1 MSLSGVDAQ
10 IQADIDALTL
20 SSTPQEI
27 ARVASA
33 AAISSGSFNR
43 TNLFRVIDVVAK
55 TTNDPIGRAVITTA
69 RTLAG
74 NITPKVMG
82 HGNVNLLAGTMQA
95 GYFGEVSSTELFRG
109 DDLALE
115 LGVDQGV
122 LQNED
127 AGWLKFAWRG
137 QIIYIAK
144 RSFMHSVS
152 WDHLYSRGIV
162 YGTDDNGAYP
172 RGTATNQYTSV
183 EKDNFEY
190 VVGLMTGAASDPID
204 TSERAETHTSTLGMG
219 AGSEWNE
226 LIYRVHQDIPVAPN
240 GLTFDGGAQFGE
252 NWAEFTDSDLNITGN
267 GRWRWCQETAS
278 ESTSSRVLRGLG
290 RLSNFARFTA
300 SLVPTSL
307 GWCPR
312 LVLKS

>member
-33 AAISSGSFNR
+33 AAVSSGSFNR
-43 TNLFRVIDVVAK
+43 SNLFRVIDVVAK
-55 TTNDPIGRAVITTA
+55 SVSDVVGRAVITTA
-69 RTLAG
+69 RTLCN

-82 HGNVNLLAGTMQA
+82 HGPVNLIAGTMQA
-95 GYFGEVSSTELFRG
+95 GYFGEVSSETLFRG

-127 AGWLKFAWRG
+127 AGWLKFARHG

-144 RSFMHSVS
+144 RSFMHTVS

-162 YGTDDNGAYP
+162 YGTDDNGLYP
-172 RGTATNQYTSV
+172 RGTPTNQYTAV
-183 EKDNFEY
+183 EKEGFEY

-204 TSERAETHTSTLGMG
+204 ASLREETYSSTLGLG

-226 LIYRVHQDIPVAPN
+226 LIYRVHQDIPTAPN
-240 GLTFDGGAQFGE
+240 GLIFDGGAQFGE
-252 NWAEFTDSDLNITGN
+252 NWNAFTDTDLNITGN
-267 GRWRWCQETAS
+267 GRWKWMQETSS
-278 ESTSSRVLRGLG
+278 ESTSNRVRRGG
-290 RLSNFARFTA
+290 DRLSGFNRSTA
-300 SLVPTSL
+300 SGTHASL

>member
-1 MSLSGVDAQ
+1 MSYA
-10 IQADIDALTL
+10 IQQQMHSLTL
-20 SSTPQEI
+20 SSTIEEITEI
-27 ARVASA
+27 AIAAVASQA
-33 AAISSGSFNR
+33 TYDRS
-43 TNLFRVIDVVAK
+43 NLFRVLDVVKKGVTGPEVVTAQVADK
-55 TTNDPIGRAVITTA
+55 AVRSIKP
-69 RTLAG
+69 R
-74 NITPKVMG
+74 VMG
-82 HGNVNLLAGTMQA
+82 HGPVELIGGDMQA
-95 GYFGEVSSTELFRG
+95 GYFGEVSSETLFRG
-109 DDLALE
+109 DDLAIE
-115 LGVDQGV
+115 LGVDEGV

-162 YGTDDNGAYP
+162 YGTDDNGVYP
-172 RGTATNQYTSV
+172 RGTSTNQYTSV

-204 TSERAETHTSTLGMG
+204 ASERGETYSSTLGLG

-240 GLTFDGGAQFGE
+240 GLTNDGGAQFGE
-252 NWAEFTDSDLNITGN
+252 NWAEFTDSDLNIIGD
-267 GRWRWCQETAS
+267 GHWKWCQETPS
-278 ESTSSRVLRGLG
+278 ESTSLRVARGG
-290 RLSNFARFTA
+290 ARLSLFHRFTA
-300 SLVPTSL
+300 SNTPAFY